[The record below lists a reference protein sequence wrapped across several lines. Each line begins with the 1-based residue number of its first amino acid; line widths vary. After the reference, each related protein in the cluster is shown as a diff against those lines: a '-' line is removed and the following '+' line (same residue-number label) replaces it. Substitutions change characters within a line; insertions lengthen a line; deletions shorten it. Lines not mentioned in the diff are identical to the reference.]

1 MDTHEEFDTIVG
13 ESVELTGSIAN
24 TGSILINGTVHG
36 DVKSE
41 QSIVVG
47 QNAHVEGPIS
57 ATTVQVSGRVTGAI
71 SASDTLEL
79 LPESRVDGDI
89 SASVLNIQPGA
100 IFNGS
105 SKMAGMDESGS
116 DSVKKYV
123 AQAKATSAAADEDEA
138 EDDEDDDDMFSDT
151 PKRRKPKMELEG

>member
-1 MDTHEEFDTIVG
+1 MDTQEEFDTIVG

-47 QNAHVEGPIS
+47 QNAHVEGPIT
-57 ATTVQVSGRVTGAI
+57 ATTVQVSGRVTGSI
-71 SASDTLEL
+71 NASDTLEL
-79 LPESRVDGDI
+79 LPDSRVDGDI
-89 SASVLNIQPGA
+89 AASVLNIQPGA

-105 SKMAGMDESGS
+105 SKMAGMDDATTG
-116 DSVKKYV
+116 KKTPPTTKPTPEPV
-123 AQAKATSAAADEDEA
+123 E
-138 EDDEDDDDMFSDT
+138 DEDDDDDMFRDT
-151 PKRRKPKMELEG
+151 PKGRKPKLELES

>member
-1 MDTHEEFDTIVG
+1 MDTQEEFDTIVG

-57 ATTVQVSGRVTGAI
+57 ATTVQVSGRVTGSI
-71 SASDTLEL
+71 SAADTLEL
-79 LPESRVDGDI
+79 LPDSRVDGDI

-105 SKMAGMDESGS
+105 SKMAGMNEGDSGKKPTPAPKPTETPENDE
-116 DSVKKYV
+116 
-123 AQAKATSAAADEDEA
+123 
-138 EDDEDDDDMFSDT
+138 DEDDDDMFRDT
-151 PKRRKPKMELEG
+151 PKRRKPKLELEN

>member
-71 SASDTLEL
+71 NASDTLEL

-123 AQAKATSAAADEDEA
+123 AQAKAAPAIADEE
-138 EDDEDDDDMFSDT
+138 ESDDEDDDDMFSDT
-151 PKRRKPKMELEG
+151 PKRRKPKMELES

>member
-1 MDTHEEFDTIVG
+1 MDTQEEFDTIVG

-47 QNAHVEGPIS
+47 QNAHVEGPIT
-57 ATTVQVSGRVTGAI
+57 ATTVQVSGRVTGSI

-89 SASVLNIQPGA
+89 AAGVLNIQPGA

-105 SKMAGMDESGS
+105 SKMAGMNESDTG
-116 DSVKKYV
+116 DTKKF
-123 AQAKATSAAADEDEA
+123 ATPSKATPTDD
-138 EDDEDDDDMFSDT
+138 DDEDDDDMFREA
-151 PKRRKPKMELEG
+151 PKRRKPKLELEN

>member
-1 MDTHEEFDTIVG
+1 MDTQEEFDTIVG

-47 QNAHVEGPIS
+47 QNAHVEGPIT

-71 SASDTLEL
+71 NASDTLEL
-79 LPESRVDGDI
+79 LPDSRVDGDI
-89 SASVLNIQPGA
+89 AAGVLNIQPGA

-105 SKMAGMDESGS
+105 SKMAGMEEGETGKKFTPTPKTATPTEPDES
-116 DSVKKYV
+116 
-123 AQAKATSAAADEDEA
+123 
-138 EDDEDDDDMFSDT
+138 DEDDDDDMFRDT
-151 PKRRKPKMELEG
+151 PKRRKPKLELES